1 MSKKKARIPK
11 MKNAIPLSEKAPF
24 RRSHILSTVIPH
36 VSKSGENEQ
45 NWHNCDHMSGGG
57 GN

>member
-1 MSKKKARIPK
+1 VKKRKIPK
-11 MKNAIPLSEKAPF
+11 MRNAIPASEKAPF
-24 RRSHILSTVIPH
+24 RRNHILKTVKPKQ
-36 VSKSGENEQ
+36 SESGENEQ